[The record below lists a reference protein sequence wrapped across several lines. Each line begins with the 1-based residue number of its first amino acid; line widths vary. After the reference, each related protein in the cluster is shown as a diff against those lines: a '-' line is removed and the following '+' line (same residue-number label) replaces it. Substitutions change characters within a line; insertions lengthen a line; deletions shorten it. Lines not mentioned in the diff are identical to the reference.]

1 MFHIVKFLY
10 LKFWRKHSCKV
21 WHFTTTWL

>member
-1 MFHIVKFLY
+1 MFYILKFLHI
-10 LKFWRKHSCKV
+10 KFWRKHSCKI